1 MRNISL
7 SRSAYYHRVLLI
19 FDRADFFMSNTIALI
34 AALSELIFVIGRRGS
49 AAPPDNKNS
58 ECGEQEKAPNT

>member
-19 FDRADFFMSNTIALI
+19 FDRADFFMSITIALI
-34 AALSELIFVIGRRGS
+34 AALSELIFVIGRGGGP
-49 AAPPDNKNS
+49 APP
-58 ECGEQEKAPNT
+58 PNPKTENELKQ